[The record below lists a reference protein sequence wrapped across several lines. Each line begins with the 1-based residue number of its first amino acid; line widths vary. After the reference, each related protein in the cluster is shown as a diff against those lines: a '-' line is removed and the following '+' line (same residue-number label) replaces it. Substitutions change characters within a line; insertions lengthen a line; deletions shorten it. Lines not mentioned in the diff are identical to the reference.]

1 MLQIWLRAINPGLTP
16 SKAVATYEEI
26 LQDEPNPTLGKGLLW
41 ILISAVI
48 AAIINGLLSLV
59 VGVIQGVPIEFVLAG
74 LVSMLLFIP
83 VVQVIIFLINSIILF
98 ALSRIEGGEGTLGR
112 QAYVVASAQAPLG
125 VVIAIIG
132 VIPGVVGSV
141 IVLLAIIYGL
151 WLLIM
156 ALRAA
161 HGYSTWK
168 ALVTVLFPI
177 IILTVCTVCLLALIG
192 PAVGNVFNN
201 IIEDI
206 EREGATEIVPL
217 SVSSEH
223 FLGDDFS
230 LDYPGGWELIDQSE
244 NPFCQQPGVDCLF
257 SAGNLSGD
265 GAEISIIRFE
275 FIADMSI
282 EDADEMMWSDFIANT
297 PGVTLIEH
305 QSFFI
310 DDVPS
315 ALRVFSFPGVDPE
328 SLVYLFQASTLK
340 DDALYQVTGY
350 ADTSETFDT
359 HIPTFEDVVESIE
372 LAR

>member
-132 VIPGVVGSV
+132 VIPGVVGGV
-141 IVLLAIIYGL
+141 IILLAIIYGL

-156 ALRAA
+156 AL
-161 HGYSTWK
+161 
-168 ALVTVLFPI
+168 
-177 IILTVCTVCLLALIG
+177 
-192 PAVGNVFNN
+192 
-201 IIEDI
+201 
-206 EREGATEIVPL
+206 
-217 SVSSEH
+217 
-223 FLGDDFS
+223 
-230 LDYPGGWELIDQSE
+230 
-244 NPFCQQPGVDCLF
+244 
-257 SAGNLSGD
+257 
-265 GAEISIIRFE
+265 
-275 FIADMSI
+275 
-282 EDADEMMWSDFIANT
+282 
-297 PGVTLIEH
+297 
-305 QSFFI
+305 
-310 DDVPS
+310 
-315 ALRVFSFPGVDPE
+315 
-328 SLVYLFQASTLK
+328 
-340 DDALYQVTGY
+340 
-350 ADTSETFDT
+350 
-359 HIPTFEDVVESIE
+359 
-372 LAR
+372 